1 VQALTA
7 VTELINRWW
16 AYVEFC
22 LEAAL
27 TAPVCRP
34 FWTWSVIALLG
45 LGAVTCVAIA
55 WRYLSWRHQHKVA
68 QRAYEQRMSVADEA
82 TMQAAR
88 WNADKAYQS
97 DVPPEEIERRI
108 REAVEQR
115 RREAGGEPRG

>member
-1 VQALTA
+1 MQVLNAIADWFT
-7 VTELINRWW
+7 RWR

-22 LEAAL
+22 LDADL

-34 FWTWSVIALLG
+34 LWTWAMLVLLG
-45 LGAVTCVAIA
+45 FGALSCVVIA
-55 WRYLSWRHQHKVA
+55 WRYLAWRHQHKVA
-68 QRAYEQRMSVADEA
+68 QRACEERMRVADEA

-97 DVPPEEIERRI
+97 DVPAEEIERRI

-115 RREAGGEPRG
+115 RRASGAADAR